1 MGVAEILDTA
11 IHLYRKNFV
20 LLIMAQL
27 PVALLF
33 LLVSW
38 VTKQYTTSF
47 LDFFTSFQSIQ
58 TPTVSI
64 GYLLLLTF
72 IQGLIIAP
80 IVMGAVTRIPSDS
93 MKGEIATVKKAYS
106 FAFRNI
112 SVLVVT
118 NFCVSVAIGIVA
130 GILISLPLIVF
141 LFSLTS
147 MAIGFGGVSL
157 SLIISFIIMILGFI
171 VVLFIWSRWVTV
183 FPILVAEEGEYGT
196 IDAMKRSWDLV
207 KGRTL
212 RTFFVMLVVSI
223 IPFII
228 QYSPTIFEFMV
239 FKPLP
244 WLTILFGVLSQGLL
258 IPLVHTT
265 QVAVYYEL
273 RTRKEGFDLEQRV
286 KKLEE

>member
-47 LDFFTSFQSIQ
+47 LDVFTSFQSIQ

-64 GYLLLLTF
+64 WYLLLLAF

-157 SLIISFIIMILGFI
+157 SLIISFIVMILGFI